1 MKIFDHNSG
10 EYLELDGARIYYEV
24 TGNNDDP
31 VLLLLHGGFGNIE
44 YFNPIIPHLKR
55 EFKIIGI
62 DSRGQGKST
71 RGAAEL
77 SYEQLQRDV
86 ERVVEHLKLE
96 RFSIIGFSDGG
107 MVGYRLA
114 SLTSLPIE
122 KLVTIGS
129 RWHVK
134 NTEPNR
140 ELFLSITPAGWKL
153 KFPTTFH
160 SYQKLNPEPDFDS
173 LVPALIQMWLDP
185 TESGSPNEAVKN
197 IACPLLIVRGDGDF
211 ILSLEA
217 VAELSSLIKG
227 STLLNI
233 PFAGHSTLEDQ
244 LEIFML
250 GLNEFLAH

>member
-1 MKIFDHNSG
+1 MKHFDHKLG
-10 EYLELDGARIYYEV
+10 DYLQLDGANIYYEV
-24 TGNNDDP
+24 TGYDNGP
-31 VLLLLHGGFGNIE
+31 VLLLLHGGFGNLE

-55 EFKIIGI
+55 EFKIVGI

-71 RGAAEL
+71 RGTAKL

-96 RFSIIGFSDGG
+96 RFSIVGFSDGG
-107 MVGYRLA
+107 IVGSRLA
-114 SLTSLPIE
+114 AFTSLPIE

-140 ELFLSITPAGWKL
+140 NLFLSITPDGWKQ
-153 KFPTTFH
+153 KFPGTYH

-173 LVPALIQMWLDP
+173 LVPALVQMWLDP
-185 TESGSPNEAVKN
+185 TPSGSPNETVKN
-197 IACPLLIVRGDGDF
+197 ISCPLLIVRGDQDF
-211 ILSLEA
+211 ILSLEMA
-217 VAELSSLIKG
+217 VELSQLVKG
-227 STLLNI
+227 STVLNI

-244 LEIFML
+244 LELFML
-250 GLNEFLAH
+250 GLNEFLAD